1 MDNTRM
7 KLEQRAE
14 ISQMQ
19 IDDAFW
25 NYYKDLVLHT
35 VIPYQEEILN
45 DRIPG
50 AEKSHA
56 LENLRIAAGRA
67 EGEFYGAVFQ
77 DSDVAKWAEAVSNAI
92 AVSKAEQQDLTAESD
107 LQSFTDKMDQLI
119 DLVSDAQEE
128 DGYLDTY
135 FQIMKPDEK
144 WTNLQEAHEL
154 YCMGHMIEAAVAH
167 YEATGKTKFLE
178 AGKKMA
184 DCIERRFGKDRVHGI
199 PGHPEIELALMRL
212 YHVTGDKRY
221 LELAKYFID
230 ERGKEPNY
238 FAEEKKQR
246 KLNIWNFDPEDRSYA
261 QNRVPVRKAEKA
273 EGHAVRA
280 AYLYAAMADL
290 ASETGDNELAQACER
305 LWTDIADK
313 QMYITGSV
321 GQTVK
326 GEAFTDDYDL
336 PNDTVYAETCAAV
349 AMIFFTRRMLQMQP
363 CGKYGDVMERILY
376 NGMLSGMQHDGK
388 RFFYVNPLEVDP
400 SVDGKVAGYEHVIV
414 KRPQWYACACCPPNV
429 ARLIT
434 SLPRYAWGEN
444 GDTIYSHLYLG
455 GIYSSLAIP
464 GVKIAVSS
472 RYPWKG
478 EISYRIEKNT
488 EGKIFTLAVRIPEWA
503 RNAQEKICSGSE
515 EAKDCQKAVK
525 DGYLYVTR
533 AWKQGDELMISFD
546 MPVRRIYANPKVR
559 KDAGLVCLMRG
570 PVVYAAEEMDNGKQL
585 WNLALPCESEILAE
599 EKNSPELGD
608 YTALTAEGVR
618 YREAAGDGEKQD
630 ELYSEKRP
638 AAHGQAITFIPYYL
652 WGNRTPGEM
661 RVWIQEKR

>member
-7 KLEQRAE
+7 KLEERAE
-14 ISQMQ
+14 ISQMR
-19 IDDAFW
+19 IEDIFW

-35 VIPYQEEILN
+35 VIPYQEEIMN

-56 LENLRIAAGRA
+56 LENLRIAAGRS
-67 EGEFYGAVFQ
+67 EGKFYGAVFQ

-92 AVSKAEQQDLTAESD
+92 AVSKGEMQELAVNSD
-107 LQSFTDKMDQLI
+107 LQIFTDKLDQLI
-119 DLVSDAQEE
+119 ELISDAQEE

-167 YEATGKTKFLE
+167 YEATERTEFLQV
-178 AGKKMA
+178 GRKMA
-184 DCIERRFGKDRVHGI
+184 DCIERRFGPEKVHGI

-212 YHVTGDKRY
+212 YHVTGEKKY

-246 KLNIWNFDPEDRSYA
+246 KTTIWNLDPEDRSYA

-290 ASETGDNELAQACER
+290 ASETGDTELSQACER
-305 LWTDIADK
+305 LWTDIAEK

-349 AMIFFTRRMLQMQP
+349 AMIFFTRRMLQMHP
-363 CGKYGDVMERILY
+363 CGRYGDVMERILY

-400 SVDGKVAGYEHVIV
+400 AIDGKIAGYEHVIA

-444 GDTIYSHLYLG
+444 RDTIYSHLYLG
-455 GIYSSLAIP
+455 GVYSSLSIP

-472 RYPWKG
+472 QYPWKG
-478 EISYRIEKNT
+478 KISYKIEKNPEET
-488 EGKIFTLAVRIPEWA
+488 SFTLAVRIPKWA
-503 RNAQEKICSGSE
+503 RNTQEIICSDSTE
-515 EAKDCQKAVK
+515 LKDCQKVVK
-525 DGYLYVTR
+525 EGYIYVTR
-533 AWKQGDELMISFD
+533 AWKPGDEFTISFD
-546 MPVRRIYANPKVR
+546 MPVRRVYANSRVR

-570 PVVYAAEEMDNGKQL
+570 PIVYALEEVDNGSQL
-585 WNLALPCESEILAE
+585 WNLALPYESDISIQ
-599 EKNSPELGD
+599 EKNSPELG
-608 YTALTAEGVR
+608 YYIALTTEGVR
-618 YREAAGDGEKQD
+618 YTDALSDGEKE

-638 AAHGQAITFIPYYL
+638 LAHVQALTFVPYYL
-652 WGNRTPGEM
+652 WGNRASGEM
-661 RVWIQEKR
+661 RVWLQEKR

>member
-1 MDNTRM
+1 MNRIIT
-7 KLEQRAE
+7 KLEQRAQ
-14 ISQMQ
+14 IGQMR
-19 IDDAFW
+19 IDDGFW
-25 NYYKDLVLHT
+25 NYYKDLVLQT

-45 DRIPG
+45 DRVSG

-67 EGEFYGAVFQ
+67 KGEFYGAVFQ

-92 AVSKAEQQDLTAESD
+92 AISEEEIQSDRTSVSVTQDFA
-107 LQSFTDKMDQLI
+107 DKMDQLI
-119 DLVSDAQEE
+119 DLIAAAQEE

-135 FQIMKPDEK
+135 FQIMKPSEK

-167 YEATGKTKFLE
+167 FEATGNLKFLNV
-178 AGKKMA
+178 GKKMA
-184 DCIERRFGKDRVHGI
+184 DCIERRFGVDKVHGI

-212 YHVTGDKRY
+212 YHVTGEKRY
-221 LELAKYFID
+221 LQLAKYFID
-230 ERGKEPNY
+230 DRGMEPNY
-238 FAEEKKQR
+238 FAEEKKVR
-246 KLNIWNFDPEDRSYA
+246 KTTIWNLDPEDRSYA

-290 ASETGDNELAQACER
+290 ASETGDMELAQACER
-305 LWTDIADK
+305 LWFNIADR

-349 AMIFFTRRMLQMQP
+349 AMIFFTRRMLQMRP
-363 CGKYGDVMERILY
+363 CRKYGDVMERILY

-400 SVDGKVAGYEHVIV
+400 AVDGNVAGYEHIIV
-414 KRPQWYACACCPPNV
+414 QRPQWYACACCPPNV

-444 GDTIYSHLYLG
+444 ENTIYSHLFLG
-455 GIYSSLAIP
+455 GTYNSRSIP
-464 GVKIAVSS
+464 GVKIVVRSQ
-472 RYPWKG
+472 YPWKG
-478 EISYRIEKNT
+478 EISYKVEENSKET
-488 EGKIFTLAVRIPEWA
+488 PFTLAVRIPEWA
-503 RNAQEKICSGSE
+503 RNEQEKICCGSE
-515 EAKDCQKAVK
+515 VIKECSRTVK

-533 AWKQGDELMISFD
+533 TWKAGDELVLTFD
-546 MPVRRIYANPKVR
+546 MPVRRIYANTKVR

-570 PVVYAAEEMDNGKQL
+570 PVVYAMEEADNGKQL
-585 WNLALPCESEILAE
+585 WNLALPCETAVLAV
-599 EKNSPELGD
+599 EKNDPELGF
-608 YTALTAEGVR
+608 YVALNAEGIR
-618 YREAAGDGEKQD
+618 YEAVVND
-630 ELYSEKRP
+630 ELYSEEKP
-638 AAHGQAITFIPYYL
+638 AADRQPLVFIPYYL
-652 WGNRTPGEM
+652 WGNRMPGEM
-661 RVWIQEKR
+661 RVWVQEKR